1 MHSDKTGRAALA
13 ALEAQENVRLIME
26 WAQGLD
32 LAALKSDRKTRYAIE
47 RAFIAIDAAL
57 RDISPD
63 VLARFGIPV
72 RMIAGFRNTLAHTYD
87 DVLDDRVI
95 LTIERDLPELNAA
108 LTRFLDA
115 GLSDESP

>member
-32 LAALKSDRKTRYAIE
+32 LAALKSDRKARYAIE